1 MRLPVDFRSPLRP
14 ATGALWFAALVA
26 AAAPASIRAA
36 DPSFARL
43 AADRAAEAA
52 TKNRRVVAGE
62 APGWLFLAAELKH
75 VGTGEFWSDPSATPG
90 GDPAA
95 AIVAYH
101 EALKALGVTLVVV
114 PVPAKAV
121 VYPDKLDDGQPADA
135 APTSAPF
142 FEKLAAAGVTA
153 VNLEP
158 VFQQARAEQKVHCE
172 QDSHWTPSAC
182 RLTAQLI
189 SELPQVSALFPPQEV
204 VPRAGEELRITG
216 DLVEGLGAA
225 APEKELLSVFKAAAQ
240 PVAPD
245 DASPIILVGDSH
257 TVVFSEAGGTIRN
270 HTTGAGLR
278 DHLQARFGVP
288 LAVVTT
294 AASGGDGA
302 RGLLARKAAAN
313 PGFWKDRKLV
323 IWCFS
328 ARELTQGR
336 WRTIPPQ
343 PGK

>member
-1 MRLPVDFRSPLRP
+1 M
-14 ATGALWFAALVA
+14 GALWLAALM
-26 AAAPASIRAA
+26 PATVLSSAWAA
-36 DPSFARL
+36 DPPLALL
-43 AADRAAEAA
+43 AADRAAEA
-52 TKNRRVVAGE
+52 TSKNRRVVAGE

-75 VGTGEFWSDPSATPG
+75 VGTGEFWADPSALPG
-90 GDPAA
+90 GDPSA

-114 PVPAKAV
+114 PVPAKVAI
-121 VYPDKLDDGQPADA
+121 YPDKLDDEQPADA
-135 APTSAPF
+135 ATPSAPF

-172 QDSHWTPSAC
+172 QDSHWTPAAC

-189 SELPQVSALFPPQEV
+189 SELPQVRELFPTQDV

-225 APEKELLSVFKAAAQ
+225 APEKERLNVFKAAAQ
-240 PVAPD
+240 PVPPD
-245 DASPIILVGDSH
+245 EASPVILVGDSH

-278 DHLQARFGVP
+278 DHLQARLGLP

>member
-1 MRLPVDFRSPLRP
+1 MRLPDDFRSSLRP
-14 ATGALWFAALVA
+14 LLGALIFATATASGWADGPAFASLA
-26 AAAPASIRAA
+26 AERAA
-36 DPSFARL
+36 D
-43 AADRAAEAA
+43 A
-52 TKNRRVVAGE
+52 TAKNRRVIAGE

-75 VGTGEFWSDPSATPG
+75 VGAGDFWTNPSALTG

-95 AIVAYH
+95 AIIAYH

-121 VYPDKLDDGQPADA
+121 VYPDKLDGAQPPDA
-135 APTSAPF
+135 ALPSAPF
-142 FEKLAAAGVTA
+142 FEKLSAAGVVA

-158 VFQQARAEQKVHCE
+158 VFQQARGEQKVHCE

-182 RLTAQLI
+182 RLTAQII
-189 SELPQVSALFPPQEV
+189 SDLPQVRALFPAKDV
-204 VPRAGEELRITG
+204 VPRAGEEILITG
-216 DLVEGLGAA
+216 DLVEGLGAD
-225 APEKELLSVFKAAAQ
+225 APDKESLSVFKAAAQ
-240 PVAPD
+240 PVPPD
-245 DASPIILVGDSH
+245 DTSPVILVGDSH
-257 TVVFSEAGGTIRN
+257 TVVFSEAAGTIRN

-278 DHLQARFGVP
+278 DHLQARLGLP

-328 ARELTQGR
+328 SRELTQGR
-336 WRTIPPQ
+336 WRMIPAQ